1 MTAEF
6 QAREATFP
14 SREIRAEIAMNPD
27 TTQPVRSFHAVR
39 SKQMSERLDKKTQG
53 QNLTTE
59 TPEDLEPKKPESIC
73 YPGEE
78 FKTQGISLT
87 SKPPDNKIV
96 TSKPTNCSGEV
107 NTIAVLDNV
116 DDLSRPQN
124 GFISEPYQ
132 SIRQF
137 SMNDDEVQTTNKENE
152 IQYYSL

>member
-1 MTAEF
+1 M
-6 QAREATFP
+6 
-14 SREIRAEIAMNPD
+14 
-27 TTQPVRSFHAVR
+27 
-39 SKQMSERLDKKTQG
+39 
-53 QNLTTE
+53 
-59 TPEDLEPKKPESIC
+59 
-73 YPGEE
+73 
-78 FKTQGISLT
+78 
-87 SKPPDNKIV
+87 

-116 DDLSRPQN
+116 DDLPRPQN